1 LIQQYTS
8 LETTQE
14 DPNAHYTQ
22 IELYKVRSDSLVLL
36 DETRLAEYLS
46 LTAPIDFNPTF
57 QHGSQIDQ
65 ELREYVTDYETA
77 PIFVGENQ
85 VFKLFCPMQNL
96 HNGSLFGMKTTRPIQ
111 PLAFCWYC
119 ENMDKGQFP
128 DEIRRGCSIE

>member
-1 LIQQYTS
+1 
-8 LETTQE
+8 
-14 DPNAHYTQ
+14 
-22 IELYKVRSDSLVLL
+22 
-36 DETRLAEYLS
+36 
-46 LTAPIDFNPTF
+46 F

-85 VFKLFCPMQNL
+85 VFKPFLPNAKPPQWIFVWDEDNPANP
-96 HNGSLFGMKTTRPIQ
+96 N

-128 DEIRRGCSIE
+128 DEIRRGLFYRVKNFSVGDNQLPRITLWRSSPERSFYFFGEVHV